1 RRLEHCLQ
9 FAEDRQTHTI
19 PSLKDALDLVA
30 RRMPEAGS
38 AEWLLTTMRQHFRQV
53 MEIYD
58 RVIHAN
64 PSTSE
69 SASDH
74 PPAQSANVVR
84 VLEQRAPRLFEVLS
98 KAELQ
103 KGRKPF
109 EHFLEKISGETDLL
123 GKLEASPDF
132 AARTLDLFEHS
143 PYFAEELI
151 RTP

>member
-1 RRLEHCLQ
+1 CLQ

-19 PSLKDALDLVA
+19 PSSNDALELVA

-38 AEWLLTTMRQHFRQV
+38 AEWLVAMMRQHFRQV

-58 RVIHAN
+58 RVIHAS
-64 PSTSE
+64 PSAHE

-74 PPAQSANVVR
+74 SPTQAANVVR
-84 VLEQRAPRLFEVLS
+84 VLEQRSPRLFEVLS
-98 KAELQ
+98 KADLH

-109 EHFLEKISGETDLL
+109 EHFLEKISGETELL

-132 AARTLDLFEHS
+132 AARTLDVFEHS